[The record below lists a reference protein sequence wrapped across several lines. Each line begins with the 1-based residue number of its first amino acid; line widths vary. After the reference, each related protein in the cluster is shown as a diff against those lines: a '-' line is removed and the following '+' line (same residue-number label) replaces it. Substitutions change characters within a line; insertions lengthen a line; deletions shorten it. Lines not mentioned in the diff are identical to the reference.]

1 MIVSLAS
8 IPTDLIEMVES
19 KTGEKIIVYNLD
31 EDKDGAM
38 RALSEAEI
46 AITWSSPI
54 RNGVFNNCRYFKL
67 KWLFSLTVGVEN
79 LPFADFID
87 KGIIV
92 TNTRGLLGPHVAEQT
107 IGMMIAFS
115 RRLKRC
121 FENQLKRVWE
131 QGLPVDE
138 LTGKTL
144 CIVGAGGI
152 GSEIARK
159 TKAFDMKVI
168 GLKRRSE
175 ALKYFDEVWGMEE
188 LGKALGLADY
198 IVLTVPLT
206 EETYHLIGQQEFK
219 LMKRSSVLIN
229 MSRGDTVDE
238 KALIAALYEG
248 RIAGAGLDVFH
259 EEPLPPES
267 PLWGMDNVIITPHN
281 AGNSPYLLGRAMKL
295 FAENLILFRQGS
307 PMKNIVNLESKY

>member
-8 IPTDLIEMVES
+8 IPPDLIEMVEN

-31 EDKDGAM
+31 EDKNGTM

-54 RNGVFNNCRYFKL
+54 KNGVFNNCKNFKL

-92 TNTRGLLGPHVAEQT
+92 TNTRGLLGSHVAEQT
-107 IGMMIAFS
+107 IGIMIAFS
-115 RRLKRC
+115 RRFKRC

-131 QGLPVDE
+131 EGLPVDE

-159 TKAFDMKVI
+159 AKAFDMKVV
-168 GLKRRSE
+168 GLKKRAE
-175 ALKYFDEVWGMEE
+175 ALKNFDEVWDMEK
-188 LGKALGLADY
+188 LGEALGLADY
-198 IVLTVPLT
+198 VVLTVPLT

-219 LMKRSSVLIN
+219 LMKQSCVLIN

-238 KALIAALYEG
+238 TALTAALYEG
-248 RIAGAGLDVFH
+248 RIAGAGLDVFQK
-259 EEPLPPES
+259 EPLPPES
-267 PLWGMDNVIITPHN
+267 PLWGMQNVIITPHN
-281 AGNSPYLLGRAMKL
+281 AGNSPYLLSRAMKL

-307 PMKNIVNLESKY
+307 PMKNIINLESKY